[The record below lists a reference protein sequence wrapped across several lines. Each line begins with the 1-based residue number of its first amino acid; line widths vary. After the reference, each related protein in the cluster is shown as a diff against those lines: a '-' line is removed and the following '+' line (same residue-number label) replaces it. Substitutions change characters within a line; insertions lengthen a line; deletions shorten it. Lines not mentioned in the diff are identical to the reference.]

1 MKVKLS
7 KDNVAILQG
16 KICPFRNPLIFPGA
30 IQGQIEIQGMP
41 CTNECPH
48 FNLNQDEQNKNLGCV
63 VITCGSVELNFM
75 VEIEKE
81 NTPHLNLLK

>member
-41 CTNECPH
+41 CTNECTH
-48 FNLNQDEQNKNLGCV
+48 FTLKSYADQPTWATV
-63 VITCGSVELNFM
+63 TITCGCKTLEFDVD
-75 VEIEKE
+75 IEKE
-81 NTPHLNLLK
+81 STLNIIK